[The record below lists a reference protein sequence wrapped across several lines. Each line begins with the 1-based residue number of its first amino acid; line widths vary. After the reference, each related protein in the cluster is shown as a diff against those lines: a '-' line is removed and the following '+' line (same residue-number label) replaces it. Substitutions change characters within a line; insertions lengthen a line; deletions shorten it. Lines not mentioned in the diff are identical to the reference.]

1 MGMYFSIQPIDQECL
16 FQNISS
22 GIEPIYSLEST
33 RKILLPN
40 GESVIVNLRDY
51 AYSEYKNN
59 YKSKKTLPKY
69 FSTSENISPKAH
81 IMIQSVTQEGIDGRG
96 AQYLKKKAEAE
107 TSFSPLHPLVGI
119 EKIAPGLFSRQTEK
133 AKALK
138 ALAKKLTKKE

>member
-1 MGMYFSIQPIDQECL
+1 MRHLKKLKKAEKASKEKKEKYDDVMIDINRWQAGQKAMEDSFMTAEKREAL
-16 FQNISS
+16 
-22 GIEPIYSLEST
+22 
-33 RKILLPN
+33 RKI
-40 GESVIVNLRDY
+40 GGQEEV
-51 AYSEYKNN
+51 
-59 YKSKKTLPKY
+59 KKDGY
-69 FSTSENISPKAH
+69 
-81 IMIQSVTQEGIDGRG
+81 VTQEGVDGRG